1 MNTRSLLFSLLMA
14 AVSSAGA
21 QALAQ
26 DNKALP
32 SRPLNLSVQPV
43 SAHSQAA
50 PAVLNPQ
57 EKVADEAVPVE
68 PGAQLPY
75 GSGFET
81 RQQARTG
88 GGHTGGNGASGG
100 SGGNGGSGG
109 SGGGGRGG
117 ADGTPASGTGTTA
130 GAGAQRGIHT
140 PGTGLTTKDSTAV
153 VVQ

>member
-1 MNTRSLLFSLLMA
+1 MNTRPLLFSLLM
-14 AVSSAGA
+14 VSLSGVGA

-26 DNKALP
+26 DIKALP
-32 SRPLNLSVQPV
+32 SRPLNLSVQPP

-88 GGHTGGNGASGG
+88 GGNTGGNGA

-117 ADGTPASGTGTTA
+117 AG
-130 GAGAQRGIHT
+130 RGR
-140 PGTGLTTKDSTAV
+140 
-153 VVQ
+153 